1 MANFAKING
10 DLVTEVIVIANSDCD
25 DLVFPDSEP
34 IGQEYISSLGLEG
47 TWLQTS
53 YIGAYRGAF
62 AGIGYTWDSV
72 NQVFVAPPS
81 NTAPIEK

>member
-34 IGQEYISSLGLEG
+34 VGQAYIASIGLEG
-47 TWLQTS
+47 EWLQTS
-53 YIGAYRGAF
+53 YTGAYRGAF
-62 AGIGYTWDSV
+62 AGINYTWDAV
-72 NQVFVAPPS
+72 NEVFVAPPS
-81 NTAPIEK
+81 NPAPVE